1 MKILLEYVWID
12 AYQNL
17 RSKIKIIDHIKHY
30 DIKLDEVP
38 DWNYDGSSTGQS
50 EGHESD
56 IIIKPV
62 RLFNNPFHN
71 IVESQYS
78 YSRLVLC
85 QTFDKDN
92 KIHSTNKRFECVE
105 MFEKCKE
112 YNFWFGM
119 EQEYIIV
126 DKSGFPYKW
135 KTLDRTFNSDSYC
148 SVGGDRC
155 YGREIS
161 EEHLYKCLEAG
172 ISICGTNAEVM
183 TSQWEYQIGAVD
195 ALEVSDH
202 LWMSRYIMNRVTEK
216 YECRVTF
223 LPKPFSDYAG
233 SGLHTNVST
242 KEMRDEGGLEH
253 IYKACEKLKITH
265 DKHIY
270 LYGEGNNERLTGEN
284 ETCSYTEYKYGVS
297 HRGCSVRIPLS
308 VYNDKKGY
316 LEDRRPGSNAD
327 PYVVTKLLME
337 SIIFQE
343 L

>member
-17 RSKIKIIDHIKHY
+17 RSKIKILNSEKNSLE
-30 DIKLDEVP
+30 LDNIPE
-38 DWNYDGSSTGQS
+38 WNYDGSSTGQA

-62 RLFNNPFHN
+62 RLFTNPFHN
-71 IVESQYS
+71 VYYKGIGLGY
-78 YSRLVLC
+78 LVLC

-92 KIHSTNKRFECVE
+92 QIHPTNNRVDCVE
-105 MFEKCKE
+105 MHEKCNE
-112 YNFWFGM
+112 YDFWFGM

-126 DKSGFPYKW
+126 DKSGLPYKW
-135 KTLDRTFNSDSYC
+135 ERPDRLFNSDSYC
-148 SVGGDRC
+148 SAGGDRC

-161 EEHLYKCLEAG
+161 EEHLHKCLEAG

-195 ALEVSDH
+195 SLEVSDH

-216 YECRVTF
+216 YDCSVTF
-223 LPKPFSDYAG
+223 LPKPFADYAG

-242 KEMRDEGGLEH
+242 KEMREEGGLEH
-253 IYKACEKLKITH
+253 IYKACEKLRLTH
-265 DKHIY
+265 KKHID
-270 LYGEGNNERLTGEN
+270 LYGEGNNNRLTGRN
-284 ETCSYTEYKYGVS
+284 ETCSYEEYKYGVRN
-297 HRGCSVRIPLS
+297 RGCSVRIPLS

-327 PYVVTKLLME
+327 PYVITSLLME
-337 SIIFQE
+337 SIVFQE